1 MTNRKFT
8 AIAATPIIKVSDLD
22 LAEGFYQEILG
33 LRVVDESLDSP
44 FRHATMAR
52 NGAVVLTLCERAARR
67 AGHELPHLTQIEFET
82 DSPDEVAQAKSILDY
97 YQLPWS
103 ELGRIRDGRAT
114 EAIQFVD
121 PDGARIE
128 IFRSGCADGVAE
140 PSIESDAVRARG
152 FPA

>member
-22 LAEGFYQEILG
+22 LAEGFYQEVLG

-44 FRHATMAR
+44 FRYATMAR
-52 NGAVVLTLCERAARR
+52 NGAAVLTLCERAARR
-67 AGHELPHLTQIEFET
+67 AEHELPHLTQIEFET
-82 DSPDEVAQAKSILDY
+82 DSANEVARAKSVLDY

-103 ELGRIRDGRAT
+103 ELGRIRNGRAT

-128 IFRSGCADGVAE
+128 IFRNARADGIAE
-140 PSIESDAVRARG
+140 PSIKSDAIGTRG

>member
-8 AIAATPIIKVSDLD
+8 TIAVAPILKVSDLD
-22 LAEGFYQEILG
+22 LAEGFYQEVLG

-44 FRHATMAR
+44 LRYATMAR
-52 NGAVVLTLCERAARR
+52 NGAAVLTLYERTARR
-67 AGHELPHLTQIEFET
+67 AEPESPHLTQIKFET
-82 DSPDEVAQAKSILDY
+82 DSANEVARAKGILDY
-97 YQLPWS
+97 YRLPWS
-103 ELGRIRDGRAT
+103 ELGRIRNGCAS

-128 IFRSGCADGVAE
+128 IFRGRCADGVAE
-140 PSIESDAVRARG
+140 PSIESDAVGSRG